1 MADVMRYKCFLFLPF
16 FYPRHEC
23 GFPQFNQQLDIE
35 DRWVVIKGVD
45 IFKIFVVCS
54 VFLKTFTAMELVASL
69 RRKLQVGRRAREG
82 CEGWSQR

>member
-1 MADVMRYKCFLFLPF
+1 MNVYITNCMVSKVADVM
-16 FYPRHEC
+16 RHEC

-35 DRWVVIKGVD
+35 DRWVVIKDFV
-45 IFKIFVVCS
+45 IFKKFIVCS